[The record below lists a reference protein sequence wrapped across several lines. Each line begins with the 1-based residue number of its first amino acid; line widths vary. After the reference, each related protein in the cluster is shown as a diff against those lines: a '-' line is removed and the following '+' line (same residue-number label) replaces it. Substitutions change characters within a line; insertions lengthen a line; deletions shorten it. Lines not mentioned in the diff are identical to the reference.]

1 MRARSRRPIIVLLAT
16 IAAFAGCAVGI
27 DARLAQS
34 RAAFE
39 TDARIIHRLLS
50 QRVSQHDAIMAMLV
64 LMQGDAPLA
73 GALERLP
80 SVYPQIVSARATF
93 RNSDWDDAGLNAAE
107 TESRATRRPVI
118 ATSSAAPAHY
128 TLLQSTAGG
137 SIALRI
143 DIATM
148 VPWSEWPLSQ
158 QAQTPTRVTLQ
169 LYGRTVVL
177 QPGTETSPLGRF
189 TFAKPLA
196 SESQPFEVALSHP
209 FDWSDL
215 PWIALGAWITVVA
228 VGAALLLALDRQSE
242 RRRRAE
248 ELLRVGQ
255 VARLDTLGELAAGM
269 AHELNQPLAALCA
282 GTQAARRLIDE
293 DPPDLPT
300 ARTAMGQAVDQA
312 RRAADVLARLRRL
325 VERPGDVA
333 QHRLLDLAECARQ
346 VITLLEPELERHGI
360 RTQVETGDGTTVMVK
375 ADAVGLEQIVHNLVM
390 NAVQALADTPRS
402 QRAVKLTVTRAAHAG
417 VLTVA
422 DTGPGIAPDALPR
435 LFEPF
440 YSGRSGGLGLG
451 LTLCETLAQGMNATL
466 TARNGESGGALF
478 ELRIPLAEAS

>member
-1 MRARSRRPIIVLLAT
+1 MRTRSRRPIIVLLAT
-16 IAAFAGCAVGI
+16 LVGLIGGAVGI
-27 DARLAQS
+27 GARLDQS
-34 RAAFE
+34 RTAFE

-50 QRVSQHDAIMAMLV
+50 QRASQHDAIMATLV
-64 LMQGDAPLA
+64 LMQPDTPLA

-80 SVYPQIVSARATF
+80 SVYPQILSARATF
-93 RNSDWDDAGLNAAE
+93 RHSDWDDAELNAAE
-107 TESRATRRPVI
+107 TESRATRRPAI
-118 ATSSAAPAHY
+118 ATRSAAPAHY
-128 TLLQSTAGG
+128 TLLQSTVGG

-148 VPWSEWPLSQ
+148 VPWSEWPLPRTSS
-158 QAQTPTRVTLQ
+158 PTRVALQ
-169 LYGRTVVL
+169 LDGHTVVL
-177 QPGTETSPLGRF
+177 APGTETNAIGRF

-196 SESQPFEVALSHP
+196 SESQPFEVTLSHP
-209 FDWSDL
+209 FGWGDL

-228 VGAALLLALDRQSE
+228 AGAALLLALDRQSE

-255 VARLDTLGELAAGM
+255 VARLNTLGELAAGM

-282 GTQAARRLIDE
+282 GAQAAKRLIDE

-333 QHRLLDLAECARQ
+333 QHRLLDLAECARH
-346 VITLLEPELERHGI
+346 VITLLEPELERQCI
-360 RTQVETGDGTTVMVK
+360 RTQVEIPDGSTVVVK

-390 NAVQALADTPRS
+390 NALQVLTDTPRPR
-402 QRAVKLTVTRAAHAG
+402 RAIALTVTRAAHAG

-451 LTLCETLAQGMNATL
+451 LTLCETLAHGMSATL

-478 ELRIPLAEAS
+478 ELRIPLAEAP